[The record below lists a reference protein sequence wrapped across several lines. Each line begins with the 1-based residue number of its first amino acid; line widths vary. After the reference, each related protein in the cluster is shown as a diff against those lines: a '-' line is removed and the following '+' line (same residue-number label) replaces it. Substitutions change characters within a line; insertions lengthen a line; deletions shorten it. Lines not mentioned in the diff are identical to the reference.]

1 MRILLLLFGAWI
13 TLLAFN
19 STVVLLPISLGRT
32 IFASFSQLPI
42 TRGAKCNDLY
52 AFNIGCYVLWATT
65 AAVRYVVDYLQT
77 HDLRVLLRQVLKWS
91 SIIFKSVVLLSLWVS
106 TADLFL
112 PPCIP
117 CISILRVLVTVSY
130 PLKCLSCLCEDC

>member
-1 MRILLLLFGAWI
+1 MRIVLLLFGAWV

-19 STVVLLPISLGRT
+19 STMVLLPVSLGRA

-52 AFNIGCYVLWATT
+52 AFNIGCYVLWATS
-65 AAVRYVVDYLQT
+65 AAVRYVVDYLRT

-91 SIIFKSVVLLSLWVS
+91 SIIFKSVVLLSLWVRN
-106 TADLFL
+106 
-112 PPCIP
+112 C
-117 CISILRVLVTVSY
+117 
-130 PLKCLSCLCEDC
+130 